1 MSALTFAPEGH
12 GLMRC
17 SEDRK
22 QEDRKTK
29 QQPVGM
35 YSVILLRRDTHDL
48 TKENTKTGMEYE
60 KHVTVTSSHQ
70 NTQKLTEVC
79 IFIPLPNC
87 NLPQKLFPCQT
98 WSRRA
103 KYENQMCSLNYRI
116 SDKPFFFFF
125 FPFRQYSTH
134 GRVDLTTCHS

>member
-48 TKENTKTGMEYE
+48 TKENKKTGMEYE
-60 KHVTVTSSHQ
+60 KHVTEGGKKKVTTSHQ

-79 IFIPLPNC
+79 IFIPSFIHFITKIQFTSEAL
-87 NLPQKLFPCQT
+87 
-98 WSRRA
+98 S
-103 KYENQMCSLNYRI
+103 M
-116 SDKPFFFFF
+116 SDMV
-125 FPFRQYSTH
+125 T
-134 GRVDLTTCHS
+134 